1 MWIILALISAICAAA
16 RRTNQKKLATKINHF
31 TYGFAVQLLGLPFI
45 IAALLLSGKILNPLH
60 LTISF
65 WVPLIIVSFFF
76 YPLNAYL
83 AMQSIKDDEL
93 SKVLPLQSLW
103 PVFSLLPAW
112 LMLGQVPT
120 VLATIGVII
129 TVLGVYVLGLKG
141 KALHHPLQPFRQ
153 SRGSRFMLYGVMLV
167 TAAGVLD
174 KIAIDAS
181 NAIYYSFFSTIGA
194 VISIGILLRLKRIN
208 DFDILRKNIREVG
221 IMGSLQGASYTTYL
235 MAIAV
240 GPLAYVTAVRS
251 SNILIG
257 AILGILILKEK
268 ITFPKIASFVLIT
281 LGSIILAVGS

>member
-16 RRTNQKKLATKINHF
+16 RRTNQKKIATKINHF

-45 IAALLLSGKILNPLH
+45 IVALLLYGKILNPMH
-60 LTISF
+60 LKASF
-65 WVPLIIVSFFF
+65 WIPLVIVSFAF

-83 AMQSIKDDEL
+83 AMQAIKEDEL

-120 VLATIGVII
+120 ILATLGVII
-129 TVLGVYVLGLKG
+129 TVLGVYVLGLNG
-141 KALHHPLQPFRQ
+141 KSLHHPLEPFRQ
-153 SRGSRFMLYGVMLV
+153 SRGSRYMLYGVIQV

-174 KIAIDAS
+174 KIAINAS
-181 NAIYYSFFSTIGA
+181 NAIYYSFFSTVGA

-208 DFDILRKNIREVG
+208 QFDILRQNLREIG

-235 MAIAV
+235 MAIAA
-240 GPLAYVTAVRS
+240 GPLAYVTAVRG
-251 SNILIG
+251 SNILMG
-257 AILGILILKEK
+257 AILGILILKER
-268 ITFPKIASFVLIT
+268 ITYPKIASFILIA
-281 LGSIILAVGS
+281 LGSIMLAVGT